1 MFHNFHQFSMSYFDK
16 TLAIVSLTSIFSGF
30 ESSWTDQSQLQIKLA
45 QNLLCLDFLIIKMSI
60 FKFSNNKNIY
70 VFKLNE
76 G

>member
-16 TLAIVSLTSIFSGF
+16 
-30 ESSWTDQSQLQIKLA
+30 TDQSQLQIKLA